1 MNNNKKTKAGRIL
14 GVMILL
20 AIIGAI
26 VSTSK
31 KLQKSTGEFTS
42 PKY

>member
-1 MNNNKKTKAGRIL
+1 MNNNKKKASRIF

-26 VSTSK
+26 IGTSK
-31 KLQKSTGEFTS
+31 KLQKSTGGFTS

>member
-1 MNNNKKTKAGRIL
+1 MNNNKKTKASRIF

-26 VSTSK
+26 IGTSK
-31 KLQKSTGEFTS
+31 KLQKSTGDYS

>member
-1 MNNNKKTKAGRIL
+1 MNNNKKKAGRIL

-31 KLQKSTGEFTS
+31 KLQKSTGEVNS

>member
-1 MNNNKKTKAGRIL
+1 MNNNKKKAGRIL

-31 KLQKSTGEFTS
+31 KLQKSTGDFS